1 MQQLTAPWAPLRAV
15 PVTVLPVGSQL
26 LRTTPVS
33 AKLGGRER
41 VKTVAP
47 PSGNVELRELATAT
61 ATATDATATAN
72 VSSSRA

>member
-33 AKLGGRER
+33 AKLGGRET